1 MDPSARVA
9 LAEIRGDVR
18 LILASLDRQTTDLQA
33 IRRTLEKH
41 DARIESLETTR
52 TENAS
57 RTAGVTA
64 TIKTIWVA
72 AGAVVTAMAVAVLK
86 KLGLV

>member
-18 LILASLDRQTTDLQA
+18 LILASMDRQTADLQA

-41 DARIESLETTR
+41 DARIESLETSR
-52 TENAS
+52 TEMSS
-57 RTAGVTA
+57 RAAGITA

-72 AGAVVTAMAVAVLK
+72 AGAVLTAIALAAMR